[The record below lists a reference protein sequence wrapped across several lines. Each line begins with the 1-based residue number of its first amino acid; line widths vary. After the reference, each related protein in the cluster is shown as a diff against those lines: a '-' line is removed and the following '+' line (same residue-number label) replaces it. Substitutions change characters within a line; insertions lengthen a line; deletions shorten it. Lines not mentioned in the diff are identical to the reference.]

1 MEMHRKESSAA
12 MEVEKHATG
21 KPTSDDLELN
31 QRS

>member
-1 MEMHRKESSAA
+1 MAEWEAAA